1 MPSSHGGGFGGG
13 FSGGGGFHSS
23 GGSHSG
29 GGTNT
34 PRFSNKSFPG
44 ATRYAY
50 VNPAGIMCVFY
61 YQGRPSRVKK
71 SSITFLAVLL
81 AFFIILS
88 IVIPMLMLPRKLP
101 ESYCEFTGSYYS
113 DNAGIISG
121 SDADELNAAFSAFY
135 EKTGVQPYLYTIK
148 AENFPSKYGS
158 ISSYTLEE
166 YAYDLY
172 EKKFNDEGHWL
183 IVFVE
188 YDTGHGVGYLLS
200 VHEGPNRFRY
210 KSPSAVMVP
219 GMITTDEPGIYL
231 KGKYGIRIENELL
244 CIEKSKNEYG
254 TFLAFEPITYCPI
267 DTDAINYNLLSNQE
281 KDWLNKYQ
289 QTVYEKVS
297 PYLNEIE
304 KKWLEDY
311 LHIEVV
317 EPKDENEKSLE
328 TN

>member
-101 ESYCEFTGSYYS
+101 ESYCEFTGPYYS

-188 YDTGHGVGYLLS
+188 YDKSPYFAWVDMCGDNASSIVNDGFFKDFQYDMQTYLQSQPFTHAKAIAKCFNNATDRALEKNGDVLGPVIIFSLIFIFLDVFIGISLVASIKQYFIINGYLDY
-200 VHEGPNRFRY
+200 E
-210 KSPSAVMVP
+210 
-219 GMITTDEPGIYL
+219 
-231 KGKYGIRIENELL
+231 
-244 CIEKSKNEYG
+244 EKNSKNK
-254 TFLAFEPITYCPI
+254 PI
-267 DTDAINYNLLSNQE
+267 DNADVFKKNNLDQ
-281 KDWLNKYQ
+281 D
-289 QTVYEKVS
+289 VFR
-297 PYLNEIE
+297 
-304 KKWLEDY
+304 
-311 LHIEVV
+311 
-317 EPKDENEKSLE
+317 
-328 TN
+328 